1 MILKNLQKN
10 KLEAT
15 KGMENNSLTAEN
27 ICKFTKDL
35 L

>member
-1 MILKNLQKN
+1 MILKDLQKN
-10 KLEAT
+10 KLEDT
-15 KGMENNSLTAEN
+15 KRMENNLLTAEN